1 MGEWNPY
8 RLNDFE
14 WEVLEV
20 YLKHGYGDCKL
31 YNTLFFCANL
41 NDETALLTLA
51 EFAEK
56 AVDWEDLR
64 WMDKTDNACIDELL
78 KGEEG

>member
-1 MGEWNPY
+1 M
-8 RLNDFE
+8 
-14 WEVLEV
+14 LEA

-31 YNTLFFCANL
+31 YNTSFFCASL

-56 AVDWEDLR
+56 AVDFNDVR

-78 KGEEG
+78 GDKE

>member
-14 WEVLEV
+14 WEVLQV
-20 YLKHGYGDCKL
+20 YLKYGYGDVKL
-31 YNTLFFCANL
+31 YHTLFFCASL
-41 NDETALLTLA
+41 NDETALMTLS

-56 AVDWEDLR
+56 AVDFDDVLWA
-64 WMDKTDNACIDELL
+64 DKTKTE
-78 KGEEG
+78 